1 MRYYILYNMSRER
14 KTLKKMHRKAHF
26 YVGFY
31 LQPLH
36 VLQFPEHFLICLPVE
51 EYISPE

>member
-1 MRYYILYNMSRER
+1 MGNMQRLANIARRCFLLSI
-14 KTLKKMHRKAHF
+14 
-26 YVGFY
+26 Y

-36 VLQFPEHFLICLPVE
+36 VLQFPEHFLLCLPVA